1 MPVYEY
7 KGLDTAG
14 AAIGGIVDADSG
26 RSARA
31 KLRKDGLYPT
41 EIWEQK
47 AGKATRGSG
56 LNVQVDFSRF
66 IQRVKT
72 AELAT
77 MTSQL
82 STLVGAGIPMVEALT
97 ALIDQVDNPVLKPIL
112 VQIREAVNQG
122 DTLADAMRI
131 HPRVF
136 NNLYVSMV
144 AAGEA
149 SGSLEIVLTR
159 LTDYTESQVR
169 LRSQVQ
175 SALIYP
181 VLMGAVSLLIVV
193 GLFVGVIP
201 RIRRIFDSFGQ
212 GLPWITQVLLSISDF
227 MVNWWFAIFLLAGFG
242 AYSMMRWVK
251 TEPGRRQ
258 WDAFKLRMP
267 IFGNIN
273 RLVAV
278 SRFCR
283 TLSTLLDSGVPI
295 LTAVSITQTVV
306 QNVILAEAIGAA
318 GKNIR
323 EGESIAAPLKQSGQ
337 FPPMVTHM
345 IAIGERTGAL
355 EALLEKIADF
365 YDRQVK
371 TSVEGLTSM
380 IEPFMIGIMGFL
392 VGGMVMAIF
401 LPIFKMVGSMGG

>member
-345 IAIGERTGAL
+345 IAIGERTGEL
-355 EALLEKIADF
+355 EPMLQKVADAYDTQVDNLVRGLTALLEPILILVMGAVVTVVALSLLLPMLNLSAIAH
-365 YDRQVK
+365 
-371 TSVEGLTSM
+371 
-380 IEPFMIGIMGFL
+380 
-392 VGGMVMAIF
+392 
-401 LPIFKMVGSMGG
+401 